1 MPCPSM
7 LEKKLLIMPRCNAK
21 HWSAVFVFNPSF
33 IELAQLR
40 GYKDTEEC
48 LQPCFFR
55 YCSIITDGNRPV
67 PSSDGNLWF
76 LNLVYSYA
84 NHCKAETPP
93 GAPMEWLAPFGRD
106 RYNEEYELGD
116 IKKLW
121 GTPCFPSIRIHKKDV
136 PNLPK
141 QGHEDGW
148 NCGFGLV
155 ATIAIIMRDI
165 VGSSDKNRLS
175 FLNTFQA
182 AQADLDCCPTNG
194 TECAMFLRAG
204 LIKPL
209 TANGNSEL
217 FWDNDDY
224 LTTLR
229 NEWFDVFDQLAE
241 LENVTIPRRVNPRSK
256 VSLSYITAKSDRKFP
271 LRLLQKPNA
280 MLPSMESA
288 AAAESM
294 LQMSENQPSTSTG
307 PLNAAFDAEADSTKS
322 SPKNMQD
329 NQPVDRPASTDVSN
343 KVDPPLDPIIEDPA
357 SHTNPS
363 NSSATIPSVA
373 PNAANPPAST
383 EVSNK
388 KDPLFD
394 PKTSGIN
401 SSNEPASSSDIIP
414 SVNSNADDFPSTTN
428 DDFLDT
434 NAAAPSDG
442 SGKESTDDLQAMIDM
457 LDIGD
462 QTDED
467 GFTQEEK
474 AALIKRF
481 LASKRK
487 QQFAALISDDSKKP
501 KKPKSRKLP
510 SAKKPNNKDVD
521 IDATSNVETELTSMV
536 PWLDIPTEREP
547 NTWAPNWRSLG
558 KREGNPRHF
567 FGFEAD
573 DKDTKEKDKNNDDTL
588 GSRKT
593 LADFQPSQLTVDNVV
608 KFNNKWKSFNA
619 MGKAELNDDAMN
631 QFVNDCFVA
640 WGWSSNE
647 QYLKDLQ
654 YFEAKMVYEM
664 EHTKRE
670 SERGLIKAYY
680 TDLNKAIQ
688 KERRYFR
695 RQFEKEFRLNDL
707 LTVTGLQYNKHTNK
721 FVAKL
726 QHQRSVTENAYIKKK
741 RDNCPKGNHGI

>member
-1 MPCPSM
+1 MVVIATSRKKFGKTTDDTYFADVYDEKHPKWNEYFEIRMYGAQYDEETKVLIAAKKQELNYDEIAADNANKLSFIITRVLMPCPSM

-165 VGSSDKNRLS
+165 VGSSDKDRLS

-209 TANGNSEL
+209 TANGKPEL

-256 VSLSYITAKSDRKFP
+256 VSLSYITTKSDRKFP
-271 LRLLQKPNA
+271 LWLLQKPNA
-280 MLPSMESA
+280 MPPSIESA

-329 NQPVDRPASTDVSN
+329 NQPVDLPASTDVSN

-434 NAAAPSDG
+434 NAAAPSDDAFYNLG
-442 SGKESTDDLQAMIDM
+442 FHDEATKIAMFGQRE
-457 LDIGD
+457 LAGG
-462 QTDED
+462 TVNAL
-467 GFTQEEK
+467 EK
-474 AALIKRF
+474 IVSYATCKANNV
-481 LASKRK
+481 
-487 QQFAALISDDSKKP
+487 
-501 KKPKSRKLP
+501 LP
-510 SAKKPNNKDVD
+510 SWIQPKMKPLRFD
-521 IDATSNVETELTSMV
+521 
-536 PWLDIPTEREP
+536 W
-547 NTWAPNWRSLG
+547 
-558 KREGNPRHF
+558 H
-567 FGFEAD
+567 
-573 DKDTKEKDKNNDDTL
+573 
-588 GSRKT
+588 
-593 LADFQPSQLTVDNVV
+593 
-608 KFNNKWKSFNA
+608 
-619 MGKAELNDDAMN
+619 
-631 QFVNDCFVA
+631 
-640 WGWSSNE
+640 
-647 QYLKDLQ
+647 
-654 YFEAKMVYEM
+654 
-664 EHTKRE
+664 
-670 SERGLIKAYY
+670 
-680 TDLNKAIQ
+680 
-688 KERRYFR
+688 
-695 RQFEKEFRLNDL
+695 DL
-707 LTVTGLQYNKHTNK
+707 LEDQRTVFLGVLFSSDGNSSHAVAIHGGFIYDANEVVALPLCKDALDYCTSTEQKRSK
-721 FVAKL
+721 FM
-726 QHQRSVTENAYIKKK
+726 EF
-741 RDNCPKGNHGI
+741 